1 MRRVEAHD
9 LQRRLCEIAARRL
22 RSTSAALEGL
32 SLSRRRAQPAA
43 EQKPDPGGHKD
54 SESREGK
61 VKRVFT
67 NVRPALL
74 HL

>member
-9 LQRRLCEIAARRL
+9 LQHQLCEIAARRL

-32 SLSRRRAQPAA
+32 SLSGRRAQPSA
-43 EQKPDPGGHKD
+43 EQKPDPGAHKD
-54 SESREGK
+54 GESREGK

-67 NVRPALL
+67 NVRLALL

>member
-9 LQRRLCEIAARRL
+9 LQHQLCEIAARRL

-32 SLSRRRAQPAA
+32 SLSRRHAQPSA

-54 SESREGK
+54 AESREGK

-67 NVRPALL
+67 NVRLALL